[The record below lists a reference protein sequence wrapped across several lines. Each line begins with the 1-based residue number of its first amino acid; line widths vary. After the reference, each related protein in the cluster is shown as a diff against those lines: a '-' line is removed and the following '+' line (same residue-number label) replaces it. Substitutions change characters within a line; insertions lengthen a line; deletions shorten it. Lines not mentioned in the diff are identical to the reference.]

1 MTDAP
6 LISGYDALLS
16 DLDGVVY
23 AGPGAI
29 AGAVEALERL
39 PETGTALGYITNNA
53 SRSPE
58 EVAAHLRSLGA
69 PAAPGQVFGSAWA
82 GALLLARQ
90 VPAGSRV
97 LVTGSHFL
105 AEMVEEQ
112 GLVPVRS
119 ADDEPA
125 AVIQGFDPSV
135 GWKDLA
141 EASFAI
147 ARGAVWVATNTD
159 MTIPRDRGIAPG
171 NGALVAAVRAATGA
185 VPLVA
190 GKPEAALFEAAAA
203 SLGATRPLV
212 VGDRLD
218 TDILGG
224 NNAGM
229 DTAAVLTGVDTVE
242 SILAARSAERPRY
255 LLSNLGELYVPYPA
269 VIADGGSFRCGQSAA
284 AVESGRLRLSGSRD
298 SLDTWRCACA
308 AWWQAH
314 PETDTAL
321 RPELVQSS
329 QSGPEPA
336 TR

>member
-1 MTDAP
+1 
-6 LISGYDALLS
+6 
-16 DLDGVVY
+16 VVY

-29 AGAVEALERL
+29 DGAVEALEQL
-39 PETGTALGYITNNA
+39 HGTGTALGYITNNA

-58 EVAAHLRSLGA
+58 EIAAHLRSLGA
-69 PAAPGQVFGSAWA
+69 PAAPGQVFSSAWA
-82 GALLLARQ
+82 GALLLARH

-105 AEMVEEQ
+105 AEVVEAQ

-119 ADDEPA
+119 AEEGPD
-125 AVIQGFDPSV
+125 AVIQGFDPGL

-141 EASFAI
+141 EASYAI
-147 ARGAVWVATNTD
+147 AGGAFWVATNTD
-159 MTIPRDRGIAPG
+159 MSIPQARGIAPG
-171 NGALVAAVRAATGA
+171 NGALVAAVQAATAA

-190 GKPEAALFEAAAA
+190 GKPEAALFEAAAD

-242 SILAARSAERPRY
+242 SILAARTAERPRY
-255 LLSNLGELYVPYPA
+255 LLASLRDLYLPYPE
-269 VIADGGSFRCGQSAA
+269 VIADGGAFRCGDSVAS
-284 AVESGRLRLSGSRD
+284 VEAGVLRLTGSPD

-308 AWWQAH
+308 AWWDTH
-314 PETDTAL
+314 PQTDAAI
-321 RPELVQSS
+321 RPVFAQ
-329 QSGPEPA
+329 
-336 TR
+336 